1 MEVDGETSYL
11 AVWPIDEVAMTPEA
25 FDAACRALSGVTM
38 DVQWGAD
45 HVYKV
50 GGKMFAVCGPTAFGV
65 SLKVSDIAF
74 EALVESGAARPAPY
88 LARAKWVRFDSLAAQ
103 DDAEMA
109 DWLANAHALVAAKL
123 TKAARRSLGLA
134 V

>member
-1 MEVDGETSYL
+1 MS
-11 AVWPIDEVAMTPEA
+11 PEA
-25 FDAACRALSGVTM
+25 FDAACRALPSVTM
-38 DVQWGAD
+38 DIQWGAD

-50 GGKMFAVCGPTAFGV
+50 GGRMFAVLGPAEHGV

-123 TKAARRSLGLA
+123 TRAMRRSLGLA

>member
-1 MEVDGETSYL
+1 VS
-11 AVWPIDEVAMTPEA
+11 PEA
-25 FDAACRALSGVTM
+25 FDAACRALPAVTM
-38 DVQWGAD
+38 DVQWGDD

-50 GGKMFAVCGPTAFGV
+50 GGRMFAVLGPVGHGV

-88 LARAKWVRFDSLAAQ
+88 LARAKWVRFDDPATL
-103 DDAEMA
+103 DDGETA

-123 TKAARRSLGLA
+123 TRAARRELGLS

>member
-1 MEVDGETSYL
+1 
-11 AVWPIDEVAMTPEA
+11 
-25 FDAACRALSGVTM
+25 M
-38 DVQWGAD
+38 DLQWGAD

-50 GGKMFAVCGPTAFGV
+50 GGKMFAVIGPAEHGV

-103 DDAEMA
+103 GDAEMA

-123 TKAARRSLGLA
+123 TRAMRRSLGLPA
-134 V
+134 

>member
-1 MEVDGETSYL
+1 
-11 AVWPIDEVAMTPEA
+11 MTPQA
-25 FDAACRALSGVTM
+25 FDAVCRALPAVTM
-38 DVQWGAD
+38 DVQWGED

-50 GGKMFAVCGPTAFGV
+50 GGKMFAVCGPTAHGV
-65 SLKVSDIAF
+65 SLKVSDIAY

-88 LARAKWVRFDSLAAQ
+88 MARAKWVRFDSLADQ

-123 TKAARRSLGLA
+123 TRTMRRSLGLA
-134 V
+134 I